1 MELKGKVPIAW
12 NQITEVCLI
21 KLEDNLKHAAL
32 LAYPIL
38 DALLV
43 LVADASARSI
53 GAAFQ
58 QKVGKNWEPL
68 GFFQKN

>member
-1 MELKGKVPIAW
+1 M
-12 NQITEVCLI
+12 CLI